1 MHKKK
6 SNILTSFQEMINQ
19 VHTYTHYQI
28 QILQS
33 DYGGEYIGKFLQIF
47 LKKELIQHEMM
58 APYTLEQNGK
68 AK

>member
-1 MHKKK
+1 MV
-6 SNILTSFQEMINQ
+6 NQ

-28 QILQS
+28 HIFQS
-33 DYGGEYIGKFLQIF
+33 DYGGEYIGKFFQIF
-47 LKKELIQHEMM
+47 LKELIRHEMM